1 MDIAVHGVRTTI
13 NRARTTRCE
22 SMSTSTATATATPG
36 ITSIVPRRPLG
47 SRPPGHVH
55 SSGGG
60 GLGVRHNPT
69 QPETKQRRSG
79 GRRSC
84 LIGFEIEEE
93 ERDEMIT
100 CDGRSPVPECRGHKR
115 RRQTKVS
122 FDGEGMKKNDGA

>member
-1 MDIAVHGVRTTI
+1 
-13 NRARTTRCE
+13 
-22 SMSTSTATATATPG
+22 MSTLAEEEDSA
-36 ITSIVPRRPLG
+36 
-47 SRPPGHVH
+47 
-55 SSGGG
+55 SGT
-60 GLGVRHNPT
+60 T
-69 QPETKQRRSG
+69 QLDLKQKQRRSG

-84 LIGFEIEEE
+84 LIGFETEEE